1 MLIFRPDWHEK
12 KVFCYMA
19 ILPHVLFY
27 FFFLVK
33 TCYSIYHHHHHYWAP
48 CERKKAPRKNR
59 ISQGLEFG
67 RGALCC
73 SFNHVRSKQS
83 HPTNDMLPRLWSPSI
98 EKQTRIEPFSFTRGK
113 QFFVCRCMSFCL
125 FLSFC
130 FFWFW
135 DI

>member
-27 FFFLVK
+27 FFFGQNVLF
-33 TCYSIYHHHHHYWAP
+33 YLSSSSLLLGP
-48 CERKKAPRKNR
+48 MRKKKGTKEEPNFSG
-59 ISQGLEFG
+59 IGIW

-73 SFNHVRSKQS
+73 SFTHVRSKQS

-98 EKQTRIEPFSFTRGK
+98 EKQTRIEPFSFYKG
-113 QFFVCRCMSFCL
+113 QFLFAIALSFCL
-125 FLSFC
+125 FLSLC